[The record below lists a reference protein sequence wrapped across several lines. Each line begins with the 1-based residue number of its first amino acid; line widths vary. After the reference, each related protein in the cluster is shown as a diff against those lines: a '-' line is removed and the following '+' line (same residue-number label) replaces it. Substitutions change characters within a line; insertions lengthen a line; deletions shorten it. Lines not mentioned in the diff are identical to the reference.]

1 MVRVTLNGA
10 LEMLSCEISPEA
22 MAAGDAALLQD
33 LVRGAYNDAAAK
45 VKESVQAEL
54 SSGMGGMPFPSGD
67 ARGPVVKAL
76 DELVGL
82 LTRLPGHRAQERPQG
97 RLLSAQDRLVLFG
110 FPFRQDP
117 RAQGLHHLLLDL
129 RLVYGGR
136 SLSRMLVAT
145 RERGL
150 ICAVEQPQ
158 DVVTIEASREFHGLY
173 HVLGGLIS
181 PLDGVGPEDL
191 RIREL
196 VARSGTGEVT
206 EVVVA
211 TNPTV
216 EGDTTALYL
225 KRLLEPTGVAVTR
238 LATGI
243 PVGGDLEYADRL
255 TLARS
260 FRGRTT
266 L

>member
-1 MVRVTLNGA
+1 M
-10 LEMLSCEISPEA
+10 
-22 MAAGDAALLQD
+22 
-33 LVRGAYNDAAAK
+33 
-45 VKESVQAEL
+45 
-54 SSGMGGMPFPSGD
+54 
-67 ARGPVVKAL
+67 KAL

-82 LTRLPGHRAQERPQG
+82 LTRLPGIG
-97 RLLSAQDRLVLFG
+97 KKSALRV
-110 FPFRQDP
+110 
-117 RAQGLHHLLLDL
+117 AYHLLKADATF
-129 RLVYGGR
+129 
-136 SLSRMLVAT
+136 SAALSDKIRELKGSIGFCSICGSYTEADPCPVCSSPA

-158 DVVTIEASREFHGLY
+158 DVVTIEASREYHGLY

-225 KRLLEPTGVAVTR
+225 KRLLEPTGVSVTR

-260 FRGRTT
+260 FRGRTK

>member
-1 MVRVTLNGA
+1 M
-10 LEMLSCEISPEA
+10 
-22 MAAGDAALLQD
+22 
-33 LVRGAYNDAAAK
+33 
-45 VKESVQAEL
+45 
-54 SSGMGGMPFPSGD
+54 
-67 ARGPVVKAL
+67 
-76 DELVGL
+76 
-82 LTRLPGHRAQERPQG
+82 
-97 RLLSAQDRLVLFG
+97 
-110 FPFRQDP
+110 
-117 RAQGLHHLLLDL
+117 
-129 RLVYGGR
+129 
-136 SLSRMLVAT
+136 
-145 RERGL
+145 
-150 ICAVEQPQ
+150 
-158 DVVTIEASREFHGLY
+158 
-173 HVLGGLIS
+173 LGGLIS

-191 RIREL
+191 KTRNL
-196 VARSGTGEVT
+196 LARVGVDEVT

-260 FRGRTT
+260 FRGRIK

>member
-1 MVRVTLNGA
+1 VKP
-10 LEMLSCEISPEA
+10 LE
-22 MAAGDAALLQD
+22 
-33 LVRGAYNDAAAK
+33 
-45 VKESVQAEL
+45 
-54 SSGMGGMPFPSGD
+54 
-67 ARGPVVKAL
+67 
-76 DELVGL
+76 ELVSL
-82 LTRLPGHRAQERPQG
+82 LTRLPGIGRKSALRVAYYILKADGSFAEALSERIRELRGSISFCSSCGAYTESDPCPVCSSDT
-97 RLLSAQDRLVLFG
+97 RDR
-110 FPFRQDP
+110 
-117 RAQGLHHLLLDL
+117 
-129 RLVYGGR
+129 
-136 SLSRMLVAT
+136 SS
-145 RERGL
+145 

-158 DVVTIEASREFHGLY
+158 DVVTIEASREYHGLY

-181 PLDGVGPEDL
+181 PLDGIGPENL
-191 RIREL
+191 KIREL
-196 VARSGTGEVT
+196 VARAGTGEVR

-225 KRLLEPTGVAVTR
+225 KRLLESTGVAVTR

-260 FRGRTT
+260 FRGRTK

>member
-1 MVRVTLNGA
+1 
-10 LEMLSCEISPEA
+10 
-22 MAAGDAALLQD
+22 
-33 LVRGAYNDAAAK
+33 
-45 VKESVQAEL
+45 
-54 SSGMGGMPFPSGD
+54 
-67 ARGPVVKAL
+67 VKAL
-76 DELVGL
+76 EEVVGL
-82 LTRLPGHRAQERPQG
+82 LTRLPGIG
-97 RLLSAQDRLVLFG
+97 RKSALRVAYYLLKSDESFSAALSDRIRELKASIRFCSICG
-110 FPFRQDP
+110 SYTEADP
-117 RAQGLHHLLLDL
+117 CP
-129 RLVYGGR
+129 VC
-136 SLSRMLVAT
+136 SSPSRDHA
-145 RERGL
+145 L

-158 DVVTIEASREFHGLY
+158 DVVTIEASREYKGLY

-191 RIREL
+191 KIREL
-196 VARSGTGEVT
+196 VARAGSGEVT

-225 KRLLEPTGVAVTR
+225 KRLLEPVGVSVTR

-260 FRGRTT
+260 FRGRTK

>member
-1 MVRVTLNGA
+1 
-10 LEMLSCEISPEA
+10 
-22 MAAGDAALLQD
+22 
-33 LVRGAYNDAAAK
+33 
-45 VKESVQAEL
+45 
-54 SSGMGGMPFPSGD
+54 
-67 ARGPVVKAL
+67 VKAL

-82 LTRLPGHRAQERPQG
+82 MTRLPGIG
-97 RLLSAQDRLVLFG
+97 RKSALRVAYYLLKA
-110 FPFRQDP
+110 DP
-117 RAQGLHHLLLDL
+117 SFAASLADKIRDL
-129 RLVYGGR
+129 KSSIAFCSICGSYTEEDPCPVC
-136 SLSRMLVAT
+136 SSPS
-145 RERGL
+145 RERSI
-150 ICAVEQPQ
+150 ICVVEQPQ
-158 DVVTIEASREFHGLY
+158 DVVTIEASREYHGLY
-173 HVLGGLIS
+173 HVLGGLVS

-191 RIREL
+191 RIGEL
-196 VARSGTGEVT
+196 MERLGSGESK

-260 FRGRTT
+260 FRGRTK

>member
-1 MVRVTLNGA
+1 MKA
-10 LEMLSCEISPEA
+10 LE
-22 MAAGDAALLQD
+22 D
-33 LVRGAYNDAAAK
+33 LV
-45 VKESVQAEL
+45 S
-54 SSGMGGMPFPSGD
+54 
-67 ARGPVVKAL
+67 
-76 DELVGL
+76 L
-82 LTRLPGHRAQERPQG
+82 LTRLPGIG
-97 RLLSAQDRLVLFG
+97 RKSALRVTY
-110 FPFRQDP
+110 
-117 RAQGLHHLLLDL
+117 HLLKTDNTFSEALSDKIREL
-129 RLVYGGR
+129 KASIRFCSACGSYTESDPCPICSSPSRDR
-136 SLSRMLVAT
+136 S
-145 RERGL
+145 L

-158 DVVTIEASREFHGLY
+158 DVVTIEASREYHGLY

-181 PLDGVGPEDL
+181 PLDGVGPENL
-191 RIREL
+191 KMREL
-196 VARSGTGEVT
+196 VARAGSGDVT

-225 KRLLEPTGVAVTR
+225 KRLLEPSGVAVTR

-260 FRGRTT
+260 FRGRTK

>member
-1 MVRVTLNGA
+1 MKV
-10 LEMLSCEISPEA
+10 LE
-22 MAAGDAALLQD
+22 
-33 LVRGAYNDAAAK
+33 
-45 VKESVQAEL
+45 
-54 SSGMGGMPFPSGD
+54 
-67 ARGPVVKAL
+67 
-76 DELVGL
+76 ELVGL
-82 LTRLPGHRAQERPQG
+82 LTRLPGIGRKSALRVTYYLLKSDATFAEALAQRIRELKGSITFCSTCGSYTELDPCPVCSSPTRDRA
-97 RLLSAQDRLVLFG
+97 
-110 FPFRQDP
+110 
-117 RAQGLHHLLLDL
+117 
-129 RLVYGGR
+129 
-136 SLSRMLVAT
+136 
-145 RERGL
+145 L

-158 DVVTIEASREFHGLY
+158 DVVTIEASREYHGLY

-181 PLDGVGPEDL
+181 PLDGIGPENL
-191 RIREL
+191 KIREL
-196 VARSGTGEVT
+196 VARAGAGGVT

>member
-1 MVRVTLNGA
+1 MRA
-10 LEMLSCEISPEA
+10 LEE
-22 MAAGDAALLQD
+22 
-33 LVRGAYNDAAAK
+33 V
-45 VKESVQAEL
+45 
-54 SSGMGGMPFPSGD
+54 
-67 ARGPVVKAL
+67 
-76 DELVGL
+76 VGL
-82 LTRLPGHRAQERPQG
+82 LTRLPGIGRKSALRVAYYLLKSDSSFAQALSDRIRELKASIRFCSVCGSYTEEDPCPVCSSPS
-97 RLLSAQDRLVLFG
+97 RDHALL
-110 FPFRQDP
+110 
-117 RAQGLHHLLLDL
+117 
-129 RLVYGGR
+129 
-136 SLSRMLVAT
+136 
-145 RERGL
+145 
-150 ICAVEQPQ
+150 CAVEQPQ
-158 DVVTIEASREFHGLY
+158 DVVTIEASREYHGLY

-191 RIREL
+191 KIREL
-196 VARSGTGEVT
+196 VARASAGGIT

-225 KRLLEPTGVAVTR
+225 KRLLEPSGVSVTR

-260 FRGRTT
+260 FRGRTK

>member
-1 MVRVTLNGA
+1 VRA
-10 LEMLSCEISPEA
+10 LE
-22 MAAGDAALLQD
+22 D
-33 LVRGAYNDAAAK
+33 LIA
-45 VKESVQAEL
+45 
-54 SSGMGGMPFPSGD
+54 
-67 ARGPVVKAL
+67 
-76 DELVGL
+76 L
-82 LTRLPGHRAQERPQG
+82 LTRLPGIGRKSALRVAYHILKSDENFAEALADRIRALKSSVVFCSVCGSYTESDPCPVCSTPG
-97 RLLSAQDRLVLFG
+97 RDR
-110 FPFRQDP
+110 
-117 RAQGLHHLLLDL
+117 
-129 RLVYGGR
+129 
-136 SLSRMLVAT
+136 T
-145 RERGL
+145 L

-158 DVVTIEASREFHGLY
+158 DVVTIEASREYRGLY

-181 PLDGVGPEDL
+181 PLDGVGPENL
-191 RIREL
+191 RIPALMSRL
-196 VARSGTGEVT
+196 RSGGVT

-211 TNPTV
+211 TNPTI

-260 FRGRTT
+260 FRGRTR

>member
-1 MVRVTLNGA
+1 MKA
-10 LEMLSCEISPEA
+10 LE
-22 MAAGDAALLQD
+22 
-33 LVRGAYNDAAAK
+33 
-45 VKESVQAEL
+45 
-54 SSGMGGMPFPSGD
+54 
-67 ARGPVVKAL
+67 
-76 DELVGL
+76 ELVGL
-82 LTRLPGHRAQERPQG
+82 LTRLPGIGRKSALRVAYYLLKTDDAFSAALAERIRG
-97 RLLSAQDRLVLFG
+97 LKSSILFCSVCG
-110 FPFRQDP
+110 SYTESDP
-117 RAQGLHHLLLDL
+117 CPVCSSLERD
-129 RLVYGGR
+129 R
-136 SLSRMLVAT
+136 SLV
-145 RERGL
+145 
-150 ICAVEQPQ
+150 CAVEQPQ
-158 DVVTIEASREFHGLY
+158 DVVTIEASREYKGLY

-191 RIREL
+191 KIHEL
-196 VARSGTGEVT
+196 VARSRGGEVR

-225 KRLLEPTGVAVTR
+225 KRLLEPTGVEVTR

-260 FRGRTT
+260 FRGRTR

>member
-1 MVRVTLNGA
+1 
-10 LEMLSCEISPEA
+10 
-22 MAAGDAALLQD
+22 
-33 LVRGAYNDAAAK
+33 
-45 VKESVQAEL
+45 
-54 SSGMGGMPFPSGD
+54 
-67 ARGPVVKAL
+67 VKAL
-76 DELVGL
+76 EDLVSL
-82 LTRLPGHRAQERPQG
+82 LTRLPGIG
-97 RLLSAQDRLVLFG
+97 RKSALRVTY
-110 FPFRQDP
+110 
-117 RAQGLHHLLLDL
+117 HLLKTDNTFSEALSDKIREL
-129 RLVYGGR
+129 KASIRFCSACGSYTESDPCPICSSPSRDR
-136 SLSRMLVAT
+136 S
-145 RERGL
+145 L

-158 DVVTIEASREFHGLY
+158 DVVTIEASREYHGLY

-181 PLDGVGPEDL
+181 PLDGVGPENL
-191 RIREL
+191 KMREL
-196 VARSGTGEVT
+196 VARAGSGDVT

-225 KRLLEPTGVAVTR
+225 KRLLEPSGVAVTR

-260 FRGRTT
+260 FRGRTK

>member
-1 MVRVTLNGA
+1 M
-10 LEMLSCEISPEA
+10 
-22 MAAGDAALLQD
+22 
-33 LVRGAYNDAAAK
+33 
-45 VKESVQAEL
+45 
-54 SSGMGGMPFPSGD
+54 
-67 ARGPVVKAL
+67 KAL

-82 LTRLPGHRAQERPQG
+82 LTRLPGIGRKSALRVAYYLLKADDSFAESLAERIRG
-97 RLLSAQDRLVLFG
+97 LKGSVKFCSICG
-110 FPFRQDP
+110 SYTESDP
-117 RAQGLHHLLLDL
+117 CPVCSSEA
-129 RLVYGGR
+129 
-136 SLSRMLVAT
+136 

-158 DVVTIEASREFHGLY
+158 DVVTIEASREYHGLY

-181 PLDGVGPEDL
+181 PLDGVGPDDL

-196 VARSGTGEVT
+196 VARVSGGRPGEAPVT

-225 KRLLEPTGVAVTR
+225 KRLLEPSGVAVTR

-260 FRGRTT
+260 FRGRTR